1 MKKYRVKIF
10 TAFFMVGLF
19 LSMISG
25 MVQARM
31 PGEENVVFRSMRE
44 VKENSSSAGDATQP
58 ATPNSLVS
66 RLSSNNVPFVLDDG
80 SNDNNIGA
88 SSKEFIFLNR
98 FTPLSFV
105 FPFQLEEIQV
115 YFSSD
120 GFVNIGDDI
129 LLVVYENILG
139 DVDPSTGSNFLESYP
154 AKVEVLDDWNSYFL
168 DWPLTL
174 NGPGDVII
182 GVIALERPEG
192 SYYPAALD
200 ESRSKQRSW
209 AGVWISSPP
218 PEVPNLPPDESWTM
232 MDDVLLPGNWMIR
245 GYGTTDIT
253 IQSVYMP
260 VVLR

>member
-1 MKKYRVKIF
+1 MKKYRVKFF
-10 TAFFMVGLF
+10 TAFFVVGLL
-19 LSMISG
+19 LSTISG
-25 MVQARM
+25 MVQARTS
-31 PGEENVVFRSMRE
+31 GEGNDVFRSLRE
-44 VKENSSSAGDATQP
+44 VEENGSSTGTATRPATQ
-58 ATPNSLVS
+58 NNLVS
-66 RLSSNNVPFVLDDG
+66 RLSSNSVPFVLDDG
-80 SNDNNIGA
+80 DSENNIGA
-88 SSKEFIFLNR
+88 TKEFIFLNR
-98 FTPLSFV
+98 FTPFAFV

-139 DVDPSTGSNFLESYP
+139 DVDPSTGSNFRESYP
-154 AKVEVLDDWNSYFL
+154 AKVEALDAWNSYFL
-168 DWPLTL
+168 DWPLTF

-182 GVIALERPEG
+182 GVIALEKPEG

-200 ESRSKQRSW
+200 ETKSKQRSW

-218 PEVPNLPPDESWTM
+218 PEVPNLPPDGSWTL
-232 MDDVLLPGNWMIR
+232 MDDVFLPGNWMIR

-260 VVLR
+260 VVLQ

>member
-1 MKKYRVKIF
+1 MKKYRVKFF
-10 TAFFMVGLF
+10 TAFFVVGLL
-19 LSMISG
+19 LSTISG
-25 MVQARM
+25 MVQARTS
-31 PGEENVVFRSMRE
+31 GEGNDVFRSLRE
-44 VKENSSSAGDATQP
+44 VKENGSSTGTATQP
-58 ATPNSLVS
+58 ETQNNLVS
-66 RLSSNNVPFVLDDG
+66 RLSSNSMLFVLDDG
-80 SNDNNIGA
+80 YKENDIGA
-88 SSKEFIFLNR
+88 PKEFIYLNR
-98 FTPLSFV
+98 FTPFSFV

-139 DVDPSTGSNFLESYP
+139 DVDPSTGANFRESYP
-154 AKVEVLDDWNSYFL
+154 AKVKALNAWNSYFL
-168 DWPLTL
+168 DWPLTF

-200 ESRSKQRSW
+200 ETKSQQRSW
-209 AGVWISSPP
+209 AGWWTSSPP
-218 PEVPNLPPDESWTM
+218 PEVPTLPPDGTWTM
-232 MDDVLLPGNWMIR
+232 MDDVFLPGNWMIR

-253 IQSVYMP
+253 IHSSYMP

>member
-1 MKKYRVKIF
+1 MKRYPAKMI
-10 TAFFMVGLF
+10 TAFFVVGLL
-19 LSMISG
+19 LSTISS
-25 MVQARM
+25 MAQARM

-44 VKENSSSAGDATQP
+44 VKENGSSTGTATQP
-58 ATPNSLVS
+58 AIQNNLVS
-66 RLSSNNVPFVLDDG
+66 RLSSNSVPFVLDDG
-80 SNDNNIGA
+80 SNENNIG
-88 SSKEFIFLNR
+88 SPKEFIFLNR

-209 AGVWISSPP
+209 AGVWTSPTP
-218 PEVPNLPPDESWTM
+218 PEVPNLPPDGSWTM
-232 MDDVLLPGNWMIR
+232 MDDVFLPGNWMIR